1 VVSQI
6 LVEEPAH
13 EVDVVELGLLA
24 QAVELS
30 SLLQGVSAL

>member
-6 LVEEPAH
+6 LVEELVR

-24 QAVELS
+24 QAGKLS